1 MELSPWVSL
10 NVKLGNSECASD
22 VQMLTGPLS
31 LEFADI
37 PRPGSWLGH
46 MRVENDAKKHGL
58 IKAG

>member
-1 MELSPWVSL
+1 
-10 NVKLGNSECASD
+10 
-22 VQMLTGPLS
+22 MLTGPLS